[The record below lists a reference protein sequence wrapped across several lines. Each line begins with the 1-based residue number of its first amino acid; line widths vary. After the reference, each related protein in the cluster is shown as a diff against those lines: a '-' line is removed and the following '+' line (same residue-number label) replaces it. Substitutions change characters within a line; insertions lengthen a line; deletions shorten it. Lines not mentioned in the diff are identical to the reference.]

1 MFNEA
6 IFNASRFLISNL
18 GQRQPLGI
26 SKVYIYYALSVL
38 GFRFEAFK
46 TARSGYDQLQNL
58 KIPPQW

>member
-1 MFNEA
+1 
-6 IFNASRFLISNL
+6 L